1 MSNFDLD
8 HTYATGNGNNRVQE
22 TVDCSWGYPEF
33 IKSKIVNPMV
43 GIQSYYDMWAERGLT
58 AEVFEGF
65 KSQAGC
71 DGPQCSDPNTGWNKE
86 SCANAIQ
93 LSSDCYCKCD
103 GDFEFKNGKCNKK
116 AKIQSQSNNVTEVKP
131 PFTPNQ
137 ILLGV
142 GVGVTVLVSLG
153 IYMTGEKKD
162 V

>member
-1 MSNFDLD
+1 
-8 HTYATGNGNNRVQE
+8 
-22 TVDCSWGYPEF
+22 
-33 IKSKIVNPMV
+33 
-43 GIQSYYDMWAERGLT
+43 MWADRGLT
-58 AEVFEGF
+58 GEVVEGF

-71 DGPQCSDPNTGWNKE
+71 GGPQCSDPNTGWNKE

-103 GDFEFKNGKCNKK
+103 GDYEFKNGKCNKK
-116 AKIQSQSNNVTEVKP
+116 AKIQSQSSNVSEVKP

-153 IYMTGEKKD
+153 IYMTGDKKD

>member
-8 HTYATGNGNNRVQE
+8 HTYSSGRVQE

-33 IKSKIVNPMV
+33 IKSMIVNPSV
-43 GIQSYYDMWAERGLT
+43 SIKSYYDMWAERGLT

-71 DGPQCSDPNTGWNKE
+71 GGPQCSDPNTGWNKE

-103 GDFEFKNGKCNKK
+103 GDYEFKNGKCNKK
-116 AKIQSQSNNVTEVKP
+116 AKIQSQSSNVSEVKP

-153 IYMTGEKKD
+153 IYMTGDKKD

>member
-33 IKSKIVNPMV
+33 IKSKIVNPML
-43 GIQSYYDMWAERGLT
+43 GIQSYYDMWAGRGLT

-71 DGPQCSDPNTGWNKE
+71 DGPQCSDSNTGWNKE
-86 SCANAIQ
+86 SCVNAAQ
-93 LSSDCYCKCD
+93 LPADCYCKCD
-103 GDFEFKNGKCNKK
+103 GDNYFKNGKCNKK
-116 AKIQSQSNNVTEVKP
+116 ANIQSQSANVAEVKP
-131 PFTPNQ
+131 PFTPKQ

-153 IYMTGEKKD
+153 IYMKGEKKD